1 MLNFKF
7 IESDGELET
16 VCKGLGKEKI
26 IGVDL
31 EADSMYC
38 FKEKICLIQI
48 AGKDQAF
55 LVDPFLI
62 SDFSP
67 FVALLKNPDMV
78 KIFHGADFDVRS
90 LDREMGCRI
99 ENLFDTEIACRFLN
113 VRERGLGALLKEHF
127 NVFVDK
133 KFQKVDWSRRPLK
146 DDMITYSVGDVAHLI
161 ALHDR
166 IKERLEKMNR
176 LSWAKEEFEAQ
187 ASVKYAS
194 NHQLPL
200 FKKFKGA
207 GKMDN
212 RTLAILENLLQVRM
226 DMAAKKDLPLFK
238 IMSSQSLLALATHR
252 PKAID
257 TMISIRALSKKQAD
271 MYGHLCREAISS
283 ALALSHGELPSYPK
297 TRLPRKSPQ
306 VLARI
311 NLLKKMRE
319 RSSVSLGMEPGFLIN
334 NTLISTIAFENPR
347 TQVDLGEMGAMR
359 NWQIEA
365 LGAEIIKILDQCR

>member
-16 VCKGLGKEKI
+16 VCKGLAREKI

-31 EADSMYC
+31 EADSMHC
-38 FKEKICLIQI
+38 FKEKVCLIQI
-48 AGKDQAF
+48 AGSDQAF

-62 SDFSP
+62 NDFSP
-67 FVALLKNPDMV
+67 FIRLLENQDIV

-90 LDREMGCRI
+90 LDREMGVRI

-127 NVFVDK
+127 NVYVDK

-146 DDMITYSVGDVAHLI
+146 EDMVAYSVGDVAHLI

-176 LSWAKEEFEAQ
+176 FSWAKEEFEAQ
-187 ASVKYAS
+187 ASVKYES

-212 RTLAILENLLQVRM
+212 RSLAVLENLLQVRM
-226 DMAAKKDLPLFK
+226 DIAEKKDLPLFK
-238 IMSSQSLLALATHR
+238 IMSSQSLMILATHR
-252 PKAID
+252 PKAVE
-257 TMISIRALSKKQAD
+257 TMISIKALSKKQAD
-271 MYGHLCREAISS
+271 MYGHLCQEAISS
-283 ALALSHGELPSYPK
+283 ALALAHGELPSYPK
-297 TRLPRKSPQ
+297 TRMPKKNPQ
-306 VLARI
+306 VLERI
-311 NLLKKMRE
+311 DLLKKMRDKL
-319 RSSVSLGMEPGFLIN
+319 SISIGMEPGFLIN
-334 NTLISTIAFENPR
+334 NTLISAIAFENPG
-347 TQVDLGEMGAMR
+347 TLAALGNMENIR
-359 NWQIEA
+359 NWQLEA
-365 LGAEIIKILDQCR
+365 LGEDILKTLGH

>member
-7 IESDGELET
+7 VESDGELET
-16 VCKGLGKEKI
+16 VCKGLSREKI

-31 EADSMYC
+31 EADSMHC

-48 AGKDQAF
+48 AGEDQAF

-62 SDFSP
+62 NDFSP
-67 FVALLKNPDMV
+67 FVALLENKEIV

-90 LDREMGCRI
+90 LDRELGCRI

-127 NVFVDK
+127 DVFVDK
-133 KFQKVDWSRRPLK
+133 RFQKVDWSRRPLK
-146 DDMITYSVGDVAHLI
+146 EDMITYSVGDVAHLI
-161 ALHDR
+161 ELHDR
-166 IKERLEKMNR
+166 IKGRLEKMNR

-187 ASVKYAS
+187 ASVKYVS
-194 NHQLPL
+194 NHTLPL

-212 RTLAILENLLQVRM
+212 RSLAVLENLLQVRM

-252 PKAID
+252 PRAIE
-257 TMISIRALSKKQAD
+257 TMVSIKALSKKQAD
-271 MYGHLCREAISS
+271 MYGELCQKAISS

-297 TRLPRKSPQ
+297 TRMPRKNPA
-306 VLARI
+306 VIERI
-311 NLLKKMRE
+311 NRLKKMRE
-319 RSSVSLGMEPGFLIN
+319 KLCITIGMEPGFLIN
-334 NTLISTIAFENPR
+334 NTLISAIAFENPR
-347 TQVDLGEMGAMR
+347 SQEALGNMETIR
-359 NWQIEA
+359 NWQREA
-365 LGAEIIKILDQCR
+365 LGEEIIKTLGHGN

>member
-16 VCKGLGKEKI
+16 VCRGLAREKI

-31 EADSMYC
+31 EADSMHC
-38 FKEKICLIQI
+38 FKEKVCLIQI
-48 AGKDQAF
+48 AGSDQAF

-62 SDFSP
+62 NDFSP
-67 FVALLKNPDMV
+67 FIRLLENQDII

-90 LDREMGCRI
+90 LDREMGVRI

-127 NVFVDK
+127 GVYVDK

-146 DDMITYSVGDVAHLI
+146 EDMVAYSVGDVAHLI

-166 IKERLEKMNR
+166 IRERLEKMNR
-176 LSWAKEEFEAQ
+176 LAWAKEEFEAQ
-187 ASVKYAS
+187 ASVKYES

-212 RTLAILENLLQVRM
+212 RSLAVLENLLQVRM
-226 DMAAKKDLPLFK
+226 DMAEKKDLPLFK
-238 IMSSQSLLALATHR
+238 VMSSQSLMILATHR
-252 PKAID
+252 PKAVE
-257 TMISIRALSKKQAD
+257 TMISIKALSKKQAD
-271 MYGHLCREAISS
+271 MYGHLCQEAISS
-283 ALALSHGELPSYPK
+283 ALALPHKDLPSYPK
-297 TRLPRKSPQ
+297 TRMPKKNPQ
-306 VLARI
+306 VLERI
-311 NLLKKMRE
+311 DLLKKMRD
-319 RSSVSLGMEPGFLIN
+319 RLSISIGMEPGFLIN
-334 NTLISTIAFENPR
+334 NTLISAIAFENPSTR
-347 TQVDLGEMGAMR
+347 AALGNMENIR
-359 NWQIEA
+359 NWQMEA
-365 LGAEIIKILDQCR
+365 LGEDILKTLGH

>member
-67 FVALLKNPDMV
+67 FVALLENQDIV
-78 KIFHGADFDVRS
+78 KIFHGSDFDVRS
-90 LDREMGCRI
+90 IDREMGCRI

-113 VRERGLGALLKEHF
+113 VRERGLGALLKEQF

-146 DDMITYSVGDVAHLI
+146 DDMITYSVGDVEHLI

-176 LSWAKEEFEAQ
+176 FAWAKEEFEAQ
-187 ASVKYAS
+187 ASVKYES
-194 NHQLPL
+194 NHKLPL

-226 DMAAKKDLPLFK
+226 DAAEKKDLPLFK
-238 IMSSQSLLALATHR
+238 IMSAQSLQALATHR

-257 TMISIRALSKKQAD
+257 TMVSIRALSKKQAD
-271 MYGHLCREAISS
+271 MYGSLCQEAISS

-306 VLARI
+306 VLERI
-311 NLLKKMRE
+311 DILKKMRE
-319 RSSVSLGMEPGFLIN
+319 RLSVSLGMEPGFLIN
-334 NTLISTIAFENPR
+334 NALISAIAFENPR
-347 TQVDLGEMGAMR
+347 TQADLGRLDAMR
-359 NWQIEA
+359 NWQVEA
-365 LGAEIIKILDQCR
+365 LGDEIIKRLGQCN

>member
-16 VCKGLGKEKI
+16 VCRGLAREKI

-67 FVALLKNPDMV
+67 FVALLEDQKLV
-78 KIFHGADFDVRS
+78 KIFHGSDFDVRS
-90 LDREMGCRI
+90 LDRELGCRI

-127 NVFVDK
+127 DVFVDK

-146 DDMITYSVGDVAHLI
+146 EEMIAYSVGDVAHLI

-166 IKERLEKMNR
+166 IKERLEQVNR

-187 ASVKYAS
+187 ASVHYES

-207 GKMDN
+207 GKLDN

-238 IMSSQSLLALATHR
+238 IMSNKSLLELATHR

-271 MYGHLCREAISS
+271 MYGHLCQEAIACAM
-283 ALALSHGELPSYPK
+283 ALPHGKLPAYPK
-297 TRLPRKSPQ
+297 VRLPRKSPQ
-306 VLARI
+306 ELDRI
-311 NLLKKMRE
+311 NRLKKMRE
-319 RSSVSLGMEPGFLIN
+319 HASVSLGMEPGFLIN
-334 NTLISTIAFENPR
+334 NNLISAIAFENPR
-347 TQVDLGEMGAMR
+347 TQADLGQLGLLR
-359 NWQIEA
+359 NWQLEA
-365 LGAEIIKILDQCR
+365 LGAEIIKTLGHGR

>member
-7 IESDGELET
+7 VESDGDLDT
-16 VCKGLGKEKI
+16 VCKGLGGEKI

-31 EADSMYC
+31 EADSMHC

-62 SDFSP
+62 KDFSP
-67 FVALLKNPDMV
+67 FVALLENKEIV
-78 KIFHGADFDVRS
+78 KIFHGSDFDVRS
-90 LDREMGCRI
+90 IDREMGVRI

-127 NVFVDK
+127 GIFVDK
-133 KFQKVDWSRRPLK
+133 RFQKVDWSRRPLK
-146 DDMITYSVGDVAHLI
+146 DDMIAYSVGDVANLI
-161 ALHDR
+161 ELHGR

-176 LSWAKEEFEAQ
+176 LAWAKEEFEAQ
-187 ASVKYAS
+187 ASVRYES

-212 RTLAILENLLQVRM
+212 RTLAILENLLKVRL
-226 DMAAKKDLPLFK
+226 DMGAKKDLPLFK
-238 IMSSQSLLALATHR
+238 ILSNDSLTALATHR
-252 PKAID
+252 PRAVD
-257 TMISIRALSKKQAD
+257 TMVSIRALSKKQAD
-271 MYGHLCREAISS
+271 MYGPLCQEAIIA
-283 ALALSHGELPSYPK
+283 ALALPHGELPTYPK

-306 VLARI
+306 VLERI
-311 NLLKKMRE
+311 ESLKKMRE
-319 RSSVSLGMEPGFLIN
+319 KLSVSIGMEPGFLIN
-334 NTLISTIAFENPR
+334 NNLISALAFENPR
-347 TQVDLGEMGAMR
+347 TLPALEKMGALR

-365 LGAEIIKILDQCR
+365 LGDEIIKHLG

>member
-1 MLNFKF
+1 
-7 IESDGELET
+7 
-16 VCKGLGKEKI
+16 
-26 IGVDL
+26 
-31 EADSMYC
+31 MYC

-67 FVALLKNPDMV
+67 FVALLEDQEMV
-78 KIFHGADFDVRS
+78 KIFHGSDFDVRS
-90 LDREMGCRI
+90 LDRELGCRI

-113 VRERGLGALLKEHF
+113 VRERGLGALLKDHF
-127 NVFVDK
+127 DVFVDK

-146 DDMITYSVGDVAHLI
+146 EEMIAYSVGDVAHLI

-166 IKERLEKMNR
+166 IKERLEQVNR

-187 ASVKYAS
+187 ASVHYES

-207 GKMDN
+207 GKLDN

-238 IMSSQSLLALATHR
+238 IMSNKSLLELATHR

-271 MYGHLCREAISS
+271 MYGHLCQEAIAFAM
-283 ALALSHGELPSYPK
+283 ALPHGKLPAYPK
-297 TRLPRKSPQ
+297 IRLPRKSPQ
-306 VLARI
+306 ELDRI
-311 NLLKKMRE
+311 NRLKKMRE
-319 RSSVSLGMEPGFLIN
+319 HASVSLGMEPGFLIN
-334 NTLISTIAFENPR
+334 NNLISAIAFENPR
-347 TQVDLGEMGAMR
+347 TQADLGQLGLLR
-359 NWQIEA
+359 NWQMEA
-365 LGAEIIKILDQCR
+365 LGAEIIKTLGHNR

>member
-319 RSSVSLGMEPGFLIN
+319 RLSVSLGMEPGFLIN
-334 NTLISTIAFENPR
+334 NTLILTIAFENPR
-347 TQVDLGEMGAMR
+347 TIADLGEMDPMR

>member
-7 IESDGELET
+7 VESDGELET
-16 VCKGLGKEKI
+16 VCKGLGREKI

-31 EADSMYC
+31 EADSMHC

-62 SDFSP
+62 NDFSP
-67 FVALLKNPDMV
+67 FVTLLENQDII

-90 LDREMGCRI
+90 LDRELGCRI

-127 NVFVDK
+127 DVFVDK

-146 DDMITYSVGDVAHLI
+146 DDMIAYSVGDVAHLI
-161 ALHDR
+161 ELHDR
-166 IKERLEKMNR
+166 IKERLKKINR

-187 ASVKYAS
+187 ASVKYES
-194 NHQLPL
+194 NHKLPL

-212 RTLAILENLLQVRM
+212 RTLAVLENLLQVRIG
-226 DMAAKKDLPLFK
+226 MAEKKDLPLFK

-252 PKAID
+252 PKAVE
-257 TMISIRALSKKQAD
+257 TMVSIRALSKKQAD
-271 MYGHLCREAISS
+271 MYGGLCQEAISS
-283 ALALSHGELPSYPK
+283 ALALSHGQLPSYPK
-297 TRLPRKSPQ
+297 TRMPRKNPQ
-306 VLARI
+306 VLERI

-319 RSSVSLGMEPGFLIN
+319 KLSVSIGMEPGFLIN
-334 NTLISTIAFENPR
+334 NNLISAVAFENPR
-347 TQVDLGEMGAMR
+347 TKAAIENMENIR
-359 NWQIEA
+359 NWQVEA
-365 LGAEIIKILDQCR
+365 LGDEILKTLGH